1 MNEGTTLEIPQR
13 IPIEIRMPFQV
24 ELMKHMLG
32 DRVSSH
38 EAQDRWGE
46 NYGKAVS
53 DIIDHEEN
61 QEIRKL
67 IMEGKYADAAPLVV
81 EKLRLIDN
89 TERP

>member
-24 ELMKHMLG
+24 ELMKFMLG
-32 DRVSSH
+32 DNVSSH
-38 EAQDRWGE
+38 EAQDAWGE
-46 NYGKAVS
+46 KYGKAVS

-67 IMEGKYADAAPLVV
+67 IMEGKYSGAAPLVV
-81 EKLRLIDN
+81 EKLYHIDN
-89 TERP
+89 TEQS